1 MQNPQKVR
9 ISRKFQAVIRKAV
22 REELP
27 RKPGEELQIFLFE
40 KTLRFAATAIHKR
53 ATRYRQGKGRTRIVT
68 LPSASCRISVDPSGS
83 VEYFGNAP
91 KADRFALFLEISGR
105 IWLIH
110 SCLKHSVSTIFCY
123 RSYWNWPCWPQK
135 PAGTLAFPSLTFQ
148 SLVALTI
155 SPPPYTLWIKYTSG
169 PQTMDQIHVTLPDGS
184 VKDLPRGTTPL
195 EIARSISPR
204 LADAALVAKVRAS
217 NGNGTKEK
225 SGIFSNSV
233 DPAEDGSLLYDLR
246 RPLDQDVSLQ
256 ILTEKDPDAL
266 YVFRHSAA
274 HLLAAA
280 VMELYPN
287 VKLGIGP
294 PVDNGFF
301 YEFLRDEPFTPGDL
315 EKIEKKMHE
324 LAAKD
329 LPNERKLLP
338 KDEALKLY
346 QDSNQVFKCELIEEK
361 ADEPMVSFYTTGKFI
376 DFCRGPHIPSTKRIQ
391 AFKLM
396 NVAGAYWKGQEGNAQ
411 LQRIYAAAFFNQK
424 DLEQYLHRLEE
435 AKRRDHR
442 KLGAELELFSIQED
456 AGPGLIFWHP
466 KGGLIRTLIE
476 NWLREELLKRGYDLV
491 FTPHIMRFDLWKTSG
506 HANFYKENMFGAV
519 EVEKADY
526 QLKPMNCPG
535 HILIY
540 KSKLRSYRDLP
551 VRLAE
556 LGTVYRYERSGVLH
570 GLLRVR
576 GFTQDDAH
584 IFCTPDQIEAEVE
597 ACIDFAFAV
606 MKNFGFDNFEV
617 ELSDWDR
624 KHAENYAG
632 KPEDWQ
638 RATEALANTMNR
650 LKIPYKKMEGEA
662 AFYGPKI
669 DVKLID
675 AIGRP
680 WQLTTVQFDFN
691 LPARFGLEFV
701 GADGARHQP
710 LMVHRALLGS
720 VERFFGILIEHYA
733 GAFPL
738 WLAPTQVE
746 ICPVSEKVA
755 DYAKHLFE
763 TLKSHGIRVHLDDRN
778 EKLPAK
784 IRDAQ
789 LQKVPYMLVVGPKEA
804 EAGTVSVRHRS
815 KGDLGARPIADLI
828 GALQQE
834 NDSRAIQ

>member
-1 MQNPQKVR
+1 
-9 ISRKFQAVIRKAV
+9 
-22 REELP
+22 
-27 RKPGEELQIFLFE
+27 
-40 KTLRFAATAIHKR
+40 
-53 ATRYRQGKGRTRIVT
+53 
-68 LPSASCRISVDPSGS
+68 
-83 VEYFGNAP
+83 
-91 KADRFALFLEISGR
+91 
-105 IWLIH
+105 
-110 SCLKHSVSTIFCY
+110 
-123 RSYWNWPCWPQK
+123 
-135 PAGTLAFPSLTFQ
+135 
-148 SLVALTI
+148 
-155 SPPPYTLWIKYTSG
+155 
-169 PQTMDQIHVTLPDGS
+169 MDQIHVTLPDGS
-184 VKDLPRGTTPL
+184 VKDFPKGITPV
-195 EIARSISPR
+195 EIAKSISPR
-204 LADAALVAKVRAS
+204 LADAALVAKVYATD
-217 NGNGTKEK
+217 GNGANSKT
-225 SGIFSNSV
+225 GIFSNSV
-233 DPAEDGSLLYDLR
+233 DPDADGGLLYDLR
-246 RPLDQDVSLQ
+246 RPLEQDVKLR

-280 VMELYPN
+280 VTELYPD

-294 PVDNGFF
+294 PVENGFF
-301 YEFLRDEPFTPGDL
+301 YEFLREQPFTTEDL
-315 EKIEKKMHE
+315 EKIEKKMRE
-324 LAAKD
+324 LAAQD
-329 LPNERKLLP
+329 LKNERKLLP
-338 KDEALKLY
+338 KPEALKLY
-346 QDSNQVFKCELIEEK
+346 KDSNQIFKCELVEEK

-391 AFKLM
+391 AFKLTS
-396 NVAGAYWKGQEGNAQ
+396 VAGAYWKGQEGNAQ
-411 LQRIYAAAFFNQK
+411 LQRIYALAFYTQK
-424 DLEQYLHRLEE
+424 ELDEYLNRIEE

-442 KLGAELELFSIQED
+442 KLGAELDLFSIQEA

-466 KGGLIRTLIE
+466 KGGLIRTIME
-476 NWLREELLKRGYDLV
+476 NWLRDELQQRGYDMV
-491 FTPHIMRFDLWKTSG
+491 FTPHIMLLDLWKTSG
-506 HANFYKENMFGAV
+506 HANFYKENMFGPI

-584 IFCTPDQIEAEVE
+584 IFCMPSQIESEVE
-597 ACIDFAFAV
+597 ACMDFAYAV
-606 MKNFGFDNFEV
+606 MKNFGFDKFEV
-617 ELSDWDR
+617 ELSDWDP
-624 KHAENYAG
+624 KHPENYPG
-632 KPEDWQ
+632 KAEDWQ
-638 RATEALANTMNR
+638 HASEALARVMTRMN
-650 LKIPYKKMEGEA
+650 IPYKRMVGEG

-691 LPARFGLEFV
+691 LPARFQLEFV
-701 GADGARHQP
+701 GEDGARHQP

-755 DYAKHLFE
+755 EYAKHVHE
-763 TLKSHGIRVHLDDRN
+763 TLKNHGIRVHLDDRN

-789 LQKVPYMLVVGPKEA
+789 MQKIPYMLVVGPKEA
-804 EAGTVSVRHRS
+804 AAGTVSVRHRS
-815 KGDLGARPIADLI
+815 KGDLGPRPLADVVSS
-828 GALQQE
+828 LQE
-834 NDSRAIQ
+834 EISSRAIN

>member
-1 MQNPQKVR
+1 
-9 ISRKFQAVIRKAV
+9 
-22 REELP
+22 
-27 RKPGEELQIFLFE
+27 
-40 KTLRFAATAIHKR
+40 
-53 ATRYRQGKGRTRIVT
+53 
-68 LPSASCRISVDPSGS
+68 
-83 VEYFGNAP
+83 
-91 KADRFALFLEISGR
+91 
-105 IWLIH
+105 
-110 SCLKHSVSTIFCY
+110 
-123 RSYWNWPCWPQK
+123 
-135 PAGTLAFPSLTFQ
+135 
-148 SLVALTI
+148 
-155 SPPPYTLWIKYTSG
+155 
-169 PQTMDQIHVTLPDGS
+169 MDQIHITLPDGS
-184 VKDLPRGTTPL
+184 VKDFPKGVTPV
-195 EIARSISPR
+195 EIAKSISPR
-204 LADAALVAKVRAS
+204 LADAALVAKVYATD
-217 NGNGTKEK
+217 GNGAK
-225 SGIFSNSV
+225 SKTGIFSNSV
-233 DPAEDGSLLYDLR
+233 DPEPDGGLLYDLR
-246 RPLDQDVSLQ
+246 RPIEQDVKLR

-280 VMELYPN
+280 VTELYPD

-294 PVDNGFF
+294 PVENGFF
-301 YEFLRDEPFTPGDL
+301 YEFLREQPFMAEDL

-324 LAAKD
+324 LAAQD
-329 LPNERKLLP
+329 LKNERKLLP
-338 KDEALKLY
+338 KPEALKLY
-346 QDSNQVFKCELIEEK
+346 KDSNQIFKCELVEEK
-361 ADEPMVSFYTTGKFI
+361 ADEPMVSFYTTGKFT

-391 AFKLM
+391 AFKLT

-411 LQRIYAAAFFNQK
+411 LQRIYAIAFYTQK
-424 DLEQYLHRLEE
+424 ELDEYLHRIEE

-442 KLGAELELFSIQED
+442 KLGTELELFSIQEA

-466 KGGLIRTLIE
+466 KGGLIRTIVE
-476 NWLREELLKRGYDLV
+476 NWLREELQARGYDMV
-491 FTPHIMRFDLWKTSG
+491 FTPHIMLFDLWKTSG
-506 HANFYKENMFGAV
+506 HASFYKENMFGAV

-584 IFCTPDQIEAEVE
+584 IFCMPSQIESEVE
-597 ACIDFAFAV
+597 ACMDFAFAV
-606 MKNFGFDNFEV
+606 MKNFGFDKYEI
-617 ELSDWDR
+617 ELSDWDP
-624 KHAENYAG
+624 KHPENYPG
-632 KPEDWQ
+632 KAEDWQ
-638 RATEALANTMNR
+638 HASEALARVMTSMN
-650 LKIPYKKMEGEA
+650 IPYKRMVGEG

-691 LPARFGLEFV
+691 LPARFELEYV
-701 GADGARHQP
+701 GEDGARHQP

-738 WLAPTQVE
+738 WLAPVQVQ

-755 DYAKHLFE
+755 EYAKHVQE
-763 TLKSHGIRVHLDDRN
+763 TLKNHGIRVHLDDRN

-789 LQKVPYMLVVGPKEA
+789 MQKIPYMLVVGPKES
-804 EAGTVSVRHRS
+804 EAGTVSVRHRT
-815 KGDLGARPIADLI
+815 KGDQGPRPIADVV
-828 GALQQE
+828 ASLQQE
-834 NDSRAIQ
+834 ITNRTIL